1 MKILHLN
8 VKLQPSAS
16 KNEIVWQEDK
26 KPSLTPPWKGGES
39 PQIKIRVQS
48 PPVDGK
54 ANKALIN
61 LLAKELGVKKTQVSI
76 TSGQTSR
83 LKRVQVQV
91 EDGVELPEW
100 S

>member
-1 MKILHLN
+1 MKTLHLN
-8 VKLQPSAS
+8 IKLQPSAS
-16 KNEIVWQEDK
+16 KNEIVGLE
-26 KPSLTPPWKGGES
+26 GEFVRV
-39 PQIKIRVQS
+39 RVQS

-61 LLAKELGVKKTQVSI
+61 LLAKELGVKKAQVSI
-76 TSGQTSR
+76 TAGQTSR

>member
-1 MKILHLN
+1 MKTLHLTI
-8 VKLQPSAS
+8 KLQPSAS
-16 KNEIVWQEDK
+16 KNEIVGRE
-26 KPSLTPPWKGGES
+26 GEFVR
-39 PQIKIRVQS
+39 IRVQS

-54 ANKALIN
+54 ANKALIT
-61 LLAKELGVKKTQVSI
+61 LLAKELSVKKAQVSI